1 VKKGGIRKTCNVNR
15 ETKIEK
21 GKKAQKRLKKAK
33 NG

>member
-1 VKKGGIRKTCNVNR
+1 VKKGKIREMFTVKR

-21 GKKAQKRLKKAK
+21 GKKAQ